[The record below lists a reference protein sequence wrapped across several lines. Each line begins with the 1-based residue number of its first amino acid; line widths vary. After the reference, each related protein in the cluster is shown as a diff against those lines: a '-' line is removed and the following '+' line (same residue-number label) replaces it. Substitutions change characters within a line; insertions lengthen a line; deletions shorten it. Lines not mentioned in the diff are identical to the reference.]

1 MAESFHLD
9 ILCKTAE
16 NPVWVASTEQED
28 NTEELN
34 SCQSEHK
41 NRPLFVKDTSWERI
55 EDNKEVVQEQL
66 GDVENGVVRT
76 EQSLSTLE
84 PRGSPQIQKLIYC
97 IWSQI
102 QNLWEAA
109 AWKVLAA
116 NWLCANTTLKTL
128 LRLH

>member
-1 MAESFHLD
+1 MAESFQFD

-55 EDNKEVVQEQL
+55 EGNKEVVQEQL

-97 IWSQI
+97 I
-102 QNLWEAA
+102 
-109 AWKVLAA
+109 
-116 NWLCANTTLKTL
+116 
-128 LRLH
+128 